1 MTTRTQDTPPHG
13 AVGLANL
20 AILEREELVSRAADM
35 ATPFA
40 NAVSTLG
47 THATVKEVR
56 TSGMMAAARVD
67 TGFMGGD
74 LASRAAQR
82 ARELGVLNRAL
93 YEGSL
98 QISPPLV
105 IELSEI
111 QRIVE
116 TLGQALTECAAD
128 PTIGRRT

>member
-1 MTTRTQDTPPHG
+1 MT
-13 AVGLANL
+13 
-20 AILEREELVSRAADM
+20 
-35 ATPFA
+35 TPFA

-56 TSGMMAAARVD
+56 TSGDMAAVRVD
-67 TGFMGGD
+67 AGFMGGD
-74 LASRAAQR
+74 LASRAAHR

-93 YEGSL
+93 YGGSL

-116 TLGQALTECAAD
+116 TLGQV
-128 PTIGRRT
+128 